1 MGQDLRKD
9 LSVMKKTIVGIG
21 EILWDLLP
29 SGKQMGG
36 APANFA
42 CHVNNLGKEGIIVA
56 CIGNDDLGK
65 EILNT
70 LDGMALNNDFVV
82 IDTTHPTGTVQVL
95 LDDKGAPTFTIQEE
109 VAWDYLRTTLEL
121 LDLAQKIDVVC
132 FGSLAQR
139 SSVSRNTVRTFL
151 ETTRAEALRIFD
163 INLRQSFYS
172 EEIIEYSLNIA
183 NILKLNERELQ
194 VVASLTEIEGDEQT
208 LMGLL
213 SEQYNLG
220 LVALTRGANGS
231 DIYQDGK
238 FFIHEGFSV
247 EVVDTVGAG
256 DAFTAALALG
266 RLKGFDPHKINDI
279 ANRVASFVCTQEGAT
294 PEIPKEIKNLF

>member
-1 MGQDLRKD
+1 
-9 LSVMKKTIVGIG
+9 MKKAIVGIG
-21 EILWDLLP
+21 EVLWDLLP

-42 CHVNNLGKEGIIVA
+42 YHANKLGEEGIVVA

-70 LDGMALNNDFVV
+70 LEGMALEKDFVL

-95 LDDKGAPTFTIQEE
+95 LDEKGSPTFTIQEE
-109 VAWDYLRTTLEL
+109 VAWDYLRTTPEL
-121 LDLAQKIDVVC
+121 LNLARRIDAVC

-139 SSVSRNTVRTFL
+139 SSVSRDTIRAFL
-151 ETTRAEALRIFD
+151 EETCAEALRIFD

-172 EEIIEYSLNIA
+172 KEIIEYSLNIA
-183 NILKLNERELQ
+183 NILKLNEHELQ

-213 SEQYNLG
+213 LEQYNLG

-231 DIYQDGK
+231 DIYQEGK
-238 FFIHEGFSV
+238 FSIHEGYSV
-247 EVVDTVGAG
+247 DVVDTVGAG
-256 DAFTAALALG
+256 DAFTAALILG
-266 RLKGFDPHKINDI
+266 ILKGFDPHKINDL
-279 ANRVASFVCTQEGAT
+279 ANRVASFVCTQSGAT
-294 PEIPKEIKNLF
+294 PEIPKEIKDLF